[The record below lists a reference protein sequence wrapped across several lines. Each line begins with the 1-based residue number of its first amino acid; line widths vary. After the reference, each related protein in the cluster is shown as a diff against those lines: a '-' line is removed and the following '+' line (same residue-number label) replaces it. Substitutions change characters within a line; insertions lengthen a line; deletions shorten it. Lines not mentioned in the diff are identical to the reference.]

1 MWVPVDRRG
10 CFKKRGRLV
19 HGCDA
24 STRLRIH
31 SEGMSPWTA
40 TALGGMVA
48 GFACR
53 RSRAMCVL
61 PSASTNHALDATRQ
75 NNHRAEQGSRAAG
88 QRVERGRG
96 TVRTSVQ
103 EGPLLCTD
111 ALWPLRR
118 RIDTCMHAKHVAN
131 TLHSDKLYL
140 LYPLR
145 HRFQLPPP

>member
-1 MWVPVDRRG
+1 MDGDGTWGHGGWLRVPALACNVRAPQRVDESRPA
-10 CFKKRGRLV
+10 
-19 HGCDA
+19 CDQA
-24 STRLRIH
+24 EQPPDR
-31 SEGMSPWTA
+31 
-40 TALGGMVA
+40 A
-48 GFACR
+48 G
-53 RSRAMCVL
+53 
-61 PSASTNHALDATRQ
+61 Q
-75 NNHRAEQGSRAAG
+75 QGSRAA
-88 QRVERGRG
+88 RRAWSR